1 MKLYTE
7 EQVKHAIQMARAS
20 QNLFTTPF
28 IYDKHEI
35 LEQLTPIELPSDE
48 EILVPFP
55 TTDDYDFR
63 DGKEV
68 GCWMNGWEQ
77 GFKEARKNIL
87 NKTYG
92 GNK

>member
-48 EILVPFP
+48 EI
-55 TTDDYDFR
+55 Y
-63 DGKEV
+63 
-68 GCWMNGWEQ
+68 EQ
-77 GFKEARKNIL
+77 GKTQSTFAPSFIYGAEWMRDKIL
-87 NKTYG
+87 K
-92 GNK
+92 

>member
-28 IYDKHEI
+28 IYDKYEI

-48 EILVPFP
+48 EI
-55 TTDDYDFR
+55 Y
-63 DGKEV
+63 
-68 GCWMNGWEQ
+68 EQ
-77 GFKEARKNIL
+77 G
-87 NKTYG
+87 KTQSTFAPSFIYG
-92 GNK
+92 AEWMRDKIIK